1 MNSKK
6 SCPFNGQYL
15 LGQTKLLDN
24 TRLLMAGMVKN
35 CSMSVT
41 PNPFQERYTDGNSC
55 LRSLFHDLKTWKI
68 QSNNKMTT
76 AKEFIWPIRVY
87 YEDTDSGGVVYYAN
101 YLKFMERARTEWLRS
116 LGFEQDRL
124 VEQEGIIFVVR
135 RVEIDYLS
143 PARFNDA
150 LEVRV
155 WIVERKQVSLTF
167 GQEITDKTDG
177 RVICNGIIKVTSV
190 DTTRFRPRPIPDS
203 IMKELP
209 DVN

>member
-1 MNSKK
+1 
-6 SCPFNGQYL
+6 
-15 LGQTKLLDN
+15 
-24 TRLLMAGMVKN
+24 
-35 CSMSVT
+35 
-41 PNPFQERYTDGNSC
+41 
-55 LRSLFHDLKTWKI
+55 
-68 QSNNKMTT
+68 MT
-76 AKEFIWPIRVY
+76 AVNEFIWPIRVY

-135 RVEIDYLS
+135 KAELDYLS

-155 WIVERKQVSLTF
+155 WIAERRRASIVF
-167 GQEITDKTDG
+167 GQEVINAADG
-177 RVICNGIIKVTSV
+177 RVLCSGKIKTTCV
-190 DTTRFRPRPIPDS
+190 DTIKFRPHPIPDS